1 MNNTISTLVLQSKGQ
16 RRVKG
21 LHILDAMFLSGDDV
35 SSLHYNERLYDMIM
49 MRAFYYYYYAFIKYH
64 ISGLKTCSELLTKRN
79 TITSKTTVSLGNA

>member
-35 SSLHYNERLYDMIM
+35 SSLHYNERYNMI
-49 MRAFYYYYYAFIKYH
+49 RAFYYYYYAHIKYH
-64 ISGLKTCSELLTKRN
+64 ICGLKTCSELLTKRN